1 MGTPSAGGERHPP
14 PRRDPDRSVTRGT
27 PGGQPPPGRT
37 AKTTTRLL
45 PVTAPVQL
53 RVALAQV
60 DTRVGDLAG
69 NADLVVQWTGQA
81 AADAAHLVV
90 FPEMTLTGY
99 PAEDLV
105 LRESFARASER
116 ALVDLAATLA
126 GEGLGEVAV
135 VVGYLAHTE
144 GSGPAPVDEPPTD
157 DDRPGDA
164 NPRHGAPRNAAA
176 LLHGGEVVVRYYKRH
191 LPNYGVFDEARY
203 FVPGTELPV
212 VRLHGVDVALTI
224 CEDLWVEGGPC
235 GVAGQAGVD
244 LVVSPNASPYERAK
258 DDVRLPLVRRRAG
271 EARAPI
277 AYCNQ
282 VGGQDELVFDGDS
295 MVVAADGELIAR
307 APQFVEHLLCV
318 DLTVDRAAV
327 GKRREGRLGPMTVTR
342 HVLSEE
348 PVAAFEAR
356 PGTVAGPLSDCEE
369 VWRALV
375 LGLKDF
381 IDKNGMPS
389 VILGLSGGID
399 SALVAAIAVDAL
411 GADRVHGVGLPSKWS
426 SEHSLADAED
436 SAKRLGLHYSVVPIA
451 PIVEGFEKAVELS
464 GVAAENLQ
472 ARIRGTLLMG
482 LSNQHGHLLLATSN
496 KSEVAVG
503 YSTLYGD
510 AAGGFAPIKDVP
522 KTLVWELARW
532 RNQEAQRNGE
542 TEPIPQNSIDKPP
555 SAELAP
561 GQKDTDSLPSYE
573 ELDAVIADYVD
584 RDLGMAELLERG
596 HDPEVVARVLRLVD
610 MAEFKRRQSAPGTKI
625 SLKAFGRDRRLPVTN
640 RWRESLPSVR
650 EGAAQ

>member
-1 MGTPSAGGERHPP
+1 MTGVS
-14 PRRDPDRSVTRGT
+14 
-27 PGGQPPPGRT
+27 GQQ
-37 AKTTTRLL
+37 
-45 PVTAPVQL
+45 PVQL
-53 RVALAQV
+53 RVAMAQV
-60 DTRVGDLAG
+60 DTRVGDLEG
-69 NADLVVQWTGQA
+69 NAALVAEWAGKA
-81 AADAAHLVV
+81 AADGAHLVV

-105 LRESFARASER
+105 LRESFAAASEQ
-116 ALVDLAATLA
+116 ALTDLAATLA
-126 GEGLGEVAV
+126 DRGLGQVAV
-135 VVGYLAHTE
+135 VVGYLAHTH
-144 GSGPAPVDEPPTD
+144 GAGPAPVDSVPVD
-157 DDRPGDA
+157 GDRPGDA
-164 NPRHGAPRNAAA
+164 NPRRGAPRNAAA
-176 LLHGGEVVVRYYKRH
+176 LLHGGQVVARYAKRH

-212 VRLHGVDVALTI
+212 VRLHGADVALTI

-258 DDVRLPLVRRRAG
+258 DDLRLPLVQRRAA

-277 AYCNQ
+277 VYCNL

-295 MVVAADGELIAR
+295 LAVSADGRLLAR

-318 DLTVDRAAV
+318 DLELDRGRV
-327 GKRREGRLGPMTVTR
+327 PERREGRIGPMTVIRT
-342 HVLSEE
+342 VVSEE
-348 PVAAFEAR
+348 PVARFEPR
-356 PGTVAGPLSDCEE
+356 PGSVAEPLSDPEE

-375 LGLKDF
+375 LGLRDF

-389 VILGLSGGID
+389 VVLGLSGGID
-399 SALVAAIAVDAL
+399 SAVVAVLAADAL
-411 GADRVHGVGLPSKWS
+411 GADRVYGVGLPSKYS
-426 SEHSLADAED
+426 TEHSLSDAED
-436 SAKRLGLHYSVVPIA
+436 LARRVGLHYSVIPII
-451 PIVEGFEKAVELS
+451 PVVEAYHSSVELT

-472 ARIRGTLLMG
+472 ARVRGTLLMG
-482 LSNQHGHLLLATSN
+482 LSNQHGHLLLTTGN
-496 KSEVAVG
+496 KSEIAVG

-510 AAGGFAPIKDVP
+510 SAGGFGPIKDVP
-522 KTLVWELARW
+522 KTLVWDLARW
-532 RNQEAQRNGE
+532 RNGYARTRGE
-542 TEPIPQNSIDKPP
+542 TEPIPQHCIDKPP

-561 GQKDTDSLPSYE
+561 GQQDSDSLPSYE

-584 RDLGMAELLERG
+584 RDLGMAQLLERG

-610 MAEFKRRQSAPGTKI
+610 TAEFKRRQSAPGTKI

-650 EGAAQ
+650 EGAQA

>member
-1 MGTPSAGGERHPP
+1 VNDA
-14 PRRDPDRSVTRGT
+14 
-27 PGGQPPPGRT
+27 QP
-37 AKTTTRLL
+37 L
-45 PVTAPVQL
+45 QL

-60 DTRVGDLAG
+60 DTRVGDLSG
-69 NADLVVQWTGQA
+69 NAGLVTSWA
-81 AADAAHLVV
+81 ARAAEAGAQLVL

-99 PAEDLV
+99 PPEDLV
-105 LRESFARASER
+105 LRESFARASED
-116 ALVDLAATLA
+116 ALVDLAAEL
-126 GEGLGEVAV
+126 GRQGLGEIAV

-144 GSGPAPVDEPPTD
+144 GVGPAPVDSPPTD
-157 DDRPGDA
+157 EDDRPGDA
-164 NPRHGAPRNAAA
+164 NPRRGAPRNAAA

-258 DDVRLPLVRRRAG
+258 DDVRLPLVRRRAA
-271 EARAPI
+271 EAHAPVL
-277 AYCNQ
+277 YCNQ

-295 MVVAADGELIAR
+295 MVVAADGELLAR
-307 APQFVEHLLCV
+307 APQFVEHLMTV
-318 DLTVDRAAV
+318 DLRLGGTSRAE
-327 GKRREGRLGPMTVTR
+327 RRDGRVGPMTVTR

-348 PVAAFEAR
+348 PVAPFDPQPGSIAR
-356 PGTVAGPLSDCEE
+356 PLSDCEE

-375 LGLKDF
+375 LGLRDF
-381 IDKNGMPS
+381 IDKNGFPS

-399 SALVAAIAVDAL
+399 SAIVAAIAVDAL
-411 GADRVHGVGLPSKWS
+411 GPDRVHGVGLPSKYS
-426 SEHSLADAED
+426 SEHSLADAQDAAE
-436 SAKRLGLHYSVVPIA
+436 RLGLHYSVISIA
-451 PIVEGFEKAVELS
+451 TIVDAFHSVVELS

-472 ARIRGTLLMG
+472 ARVRGTLLMG

-532 RNQEAQRNGE
+532 RNAYAREHGR

-561 GQKDTDSLPSYE
+561 GQKDSDSLPSYE

-596 HDPEVVARVLRLVD
+596 HDPEVVAQVLRLVD
-610 MAEFKRRQSAPGTKI
+610 LAEFKRRQSAPGTKI

-650 EGAAQ
+650 EGAAQA

>member
-1 MGTPSAGGERHPP
+1 MNE
-14 PRRDPDRSVTRGT
+14 
-27 PGGQPPPGRT
+27 QQ
-37 AKTTTRLL
+37 
-45 PVTAPVQL
+45 PVQL
-53 RVALAQV
+53 RAALAQV
-60 DTRVGDLAG
+60 DTRVGDLSG
-69 NADLVVQWTGQA
+69 NAELVTRWTA
-81 AADAAHLVV
+81 KAADEGAHLVV

-99 PAEDLV
+99 PPEDLV
-105 LRESFARASER
+105 LRESFARASEQ
-116 ALVDLAATLA
+116 AVVDLARTL
-126 GEGLGEVAV
+126 EEQGLGEIAV

-144 GSGPAPVDEPPTD
+144 GVGPAPVDHPPTD
-157 DDRPGDA
+157 DDRPSDA
-164 NPRHGAPRNAAA
+164 NPRRGAPRNAAA
-176 LLHGGEVVVRYYKRH
+176 LLYGGEVVGRYYKRH

-203 FVPGTELPV
+203 FVPGNELPI
-212 VRLHGVDVALTI
+212 VRLHGVDVALTV

-235 GVAGQAGVD
+235 GVAGRAGVD

-258 DDVRLPLVRRRAG
+258 DDLRLPLVRRRAA
-271 EARAPI
+271 ESRAPI
-277 AYCNQ
+277 LYCNQ

-295 MVVAADGELIAR
+295 LVVSADGELLAR
-307 APQFVEHLLCV
+307 APQFVEHLLTV
-318 DLTVDRAAV
+318 DLSFSPAPAV
-327 GKRREGRLGPMTVTR
+327 ERTGGRIGALTVTR

-348 PVAAFEAR
+348 PVPAYEPR
-356 PGTVAGPLSDCEE
+356 PGTVAEPLSDHEE

-381 IDKNGMPS
+381 IDKNGLPS
-389 VILGLSGGID
+389 VVLGLSGGID
-399 SALVAAIAVDAL
+399 SALVASLAVDAL
-411 GADRVHGVGLPSKWS
+411 GADRVYGVALPSKHS

-451 PIVEGFEKAVELS
+451 PMVDAYHASVDLS

-472 ARIRGTLLMG
+472 ARVRGTLLMG
-482 LSNQHGHLLLATSN
+482 LSNQHGHLLLTTGN

-532 RNQEAQRNGE
+532 RNEWARRQGE

-561 GQKDTDSLPSYE
+561 GQQDTDSLPSYE
-573 ELDAVIADYVD
+573 ELDAVVADYVD
-584 RDLGMAELLERG
+584 RDLGMAQLLERG
-596 HDPEVVARVLRLVD
+596 HDPEVVAKVLRLID
-610 MAEFKRRQSAPGTKI
+610 TAEFKRRQSAPGTKI
-625 SLKAFGRDRRLPVTN
+625 SLKAFGRDRRLPITN

-650 EGAAQ
+650 EGAAQT

>member
-1 MGTPSAGGERHPP
+1 VTDQQ
-14 PRRDPDRSVTRGT
+14 PR
-27 PGGQPPPGRT
+27 
-37 AKTTTRLL
+37 
-45 PVTAPVQL
+45 QL
-53 RVALAQV
+53 RVGLAQV

-69 NADLVVQWTGQA
+69 NAELVSTWTAKA
-81 AADAAHLVV
+81 AGDGVHLVV

-105 LRESFARASER
+105 LRESFARASEH
-116 ALVDLAATLA
+116 AVVDLATTLA
-126 GEGLGEVAV
+126 AQGLGEIAV

-144 GSGPAPVDEPPTD
+144 GSGPAPVDAPPTD
-157 DDRPGDA
+157 DDRPADA
-164 NPRHGAPRNAAA
+164 NPRRGAPRNAAA
-176 LLHGGEVVVRYYKRH
+176 LLYGGEVVVRYYKRH

-203 FVPGTELPV
+203 FVPGTEMPI
-212 VRLHGVDVALTI
+212 VRLHGVDVALTV
-224 CEDLWVEGGPC
+224 CEDLWVEGGPS
-235 GVAGQAGVD
+235 GVIGMAGAD

-258 DDVRLPLVRRRAG
+258 DDLRLPLVRRRAE
-271 EARAPI
+271 EAKATVL
-277 AYCNQ
+277 YCNQ

-295 MVVAADGELIAR
+295 LVVDAAGELLAR
-307 APQFVEHLLCV
+307 APQFVEHLLTV
-318 DLTVDRAAV
+318 DLTIDPASVPERTD
-327 GKRREGRLGPMTVTR
+327 GRLGPMTVTR
-342 HVLSEE
+342 HLLSDE
-348 PVAAFEAR
+348 PVPPFQAR
-356 PGTVAGPLSDCEE
+356 PGAVVAPLTDCEE

-375 LGLKDF
+375 LGLRDF

-389 VILGLSGGID
+389 VVLGLSGGID
-399 SALVAAIAVDAL
+399 SALVASIAVDAL
-411 GADRVHGVGLPSKWS
+411 GADRVYGVGLPSKWS
-426 SEHSLADAED
+426 SEHSLSDAED

-451 PIVEGFEKAVELS
+451 PMVEAYEKSVDLS

-472 ARIRGTLLMG
+472 ARVRGTLLMG

-532 RNQEAQRNGE
+532 RNAEARRRGE

-561 GQKDTDSLPSYE
+561 GQQDSDSLPSYE

-584 RDLGMAELLERG
+584 RDLGMAQLLERG
-596 HDPEVVARVLRLVD
+596 HDAEVVARVLRMVD

-625 SLKAFGRDRRLPVTN
+625 SLKAFGRDRRLPITN
-640 RWRESLPSVR
+640 RWRESLPTVR
-650 EGAAQ
+650 EGAS

>member
-1 MGTPSAGGERHPP
+1 
-14 PRRDPDRSVTRGT
+14 V
-27 PGGQPPPGRT
+27 
-37 AKTTTRLL
+37 
-45 PVTAPVQL
+45 PVSSNQVQL

-60 DTRVGDLAG
+60 DTRVGDLQG
-69 NADLVVQWTGQA
+69 NAELVLEWTRR
-81 AADAAHLVV
+81 AADAGAHLVV

-105 LRESFARASER
+105 LRESFASASEQ
-116 ALVDLAATLA
+116 ALVDLAADLDRR
-126 GEGLGEVAV
+126 GLGDVAV

-144 GSGPAPVDEPPTD
+144 GSGPAPVDTSPTD
-157 DDRPGDA
+157 ADDHPSDA
-164 NPRHGAPRNAAA
+164 NPRRGAPRNAAA
-176 LLHGGEVVVRYYKRH
+176 FLHGGDVVARYYKRH
-191 LPNYGVFDEARY
+191 LPNYGVFDEDRY
-203 FVPGTELPV
+203 FVPGRDLPV
-212 VRLHGVDVALTI
+212 VRLHGVDVAMVV
-224 CEDLWVEGGPC
+224 CEDLWVEGGPA

-258 DDVRLPLVRRRAG
+258 DDARLPLVRRRAA
-271 EARAPI
+271 EAHAPVV
-277 AYCNQ
+277 YCNQ

-295 MVVAADGELIAR
+295 MVVRADGELLAR
-307 APQFVEHLLCV
+307 APQFVEHLMTA
-318 DLTVDRAAV
+318 DLALDRDAV
-327 GKRREGRLGPMTVTR
+327 AERREGQLGPMHVTR
-342 HVLSEE
+342 TVLSEE
-348 PVAAFEAR
+348 PVAPFEAR
-356 PGTVAGPLSDCEE
+356 PSELAKPLSDCEE

-389 VILGLSGGID
+389 VVLGLSGGID
-399 SALVAAIAVDAL
+399 SALVAALAVDAL

-436 SAKRLGLHYSVVPIA
+436 LAKRLGLHYSVVPIA
-451 PIVEGFEKAVELS
+451 PIVEGFEKQVELT

-532 RNQEAQRNGE
+532 RNAYARDHGE

-561 GQKDTDSLPSYE
+561 GQKDSDSLPSYE

-584 RDLGMAELLERG
+584 RDLGMAQLLERG
-596 HDPEVVARVLRLVD
+596 HDPEVVAKVLRLVD
-610 MAEFKRRQSAPGTKI
+610 IAEFKRRQSAPGTKI
-625 SLKAFGRDRRLPVTN
+625 SLKAFGRDRRLPITN

-650 EGAAQ
+650 EGAASHP

>member
-1 MGTPSAGGERHPP
+1 
-14 PRRDPDRSVTRGT
+14 VTD
-27 PGGQPPPGRT
+27 QQ
-37 AKTTTRLL
+37 
-45 PVTAPVQL
+45 PVQL
-53 RVALAQV
+53 RVGLAQV

-69 NADLVVQWTGQA
+69 NAELVCSWTAKA
-81 AADAAHLVV
+81 AADGVHLVV

-99 PAEDLV
+99 PPEDLV
-105 LRESFARASER
+105 LRESFARASEQ
-116 ALVDLAATLA
+116 AVVDLAATLA
-126 GEGLGEVAV
+126 GRGLGDVAV

-144 GSGPAPVDEPPTD
+144 GSGPAPVDRPSTD
-157 DDRPGDA
+157 DDRPADA
-164 NPRHGAPRNAAA
+164 NPRRGAPRNASA
-176 LLHGGEVVVRYYKRH
+176 LLYRGEVVVRYYKRH

-203 FVPGTELPV
+203 FVPGTQLPI
-212 VRLHGVDVALTI
+212 VRLHGVDVALTV

-258 DDVRLPLVRRRAG
+258 DDLRLPLVRRRAA
-271 EARAPI
+271 EARATVL
-277 AYCNQ
+277 YCNQ

-295 MVVAADGELIAR
+295 LAVSPDGTLLAR
-307 APQFVEHLLCV
+307 APQFVEHLLTV
-318 DLTVDRAAV
+318 DLTIDPSSVPERT
-327 GKRREGRLGPMTVTR
+327 EGRIGPMTVSR
-342 HVLSEE
+342 HVLSED
-348 PVAAFEAR
+348 PVPAFAAR
-356 PGTVAGPLSDCEE
+356 PAAVAEPLTDCEE

-375 LGLKDF
+375 LGLRDF

-389 VILGLSGGID
+389 VVLGMSGGID

-426 SEHSLADAED
+426 SEHSLSDAED
-436 SAKRLGLHYSVVPIA
+436 SAKRLGMHYSVVPIA
-451 PIVEGFEKAVELS
+451 PMVEAYEASVELS

-472 ARIRGTLLMG
+472 ARVRGTLLMG

-510 AAGGFAPIKDVP
+510 AAGGFAPIKDVL
-522 KTLVWELARW
+522 KTLVWDLARW
-532 RNQEAQRNGE
+532 RNAYARGRGE
-542 TEPIPQNSIDKPP
+542 VEPIPQNSIDKPP

-561 GQKDTDSLPSYE
+561 GQQDSDSLPSYE
-573 ELDAVIADYVD
+573 ELDAVISDYVD
-584 RDLGMAELLERG
+584 RDLGLAELLERG
-596 HDPEVVARVLRLVD
+596 HDPEIVARVLRLVD

-625 SLKAFGRDRRLPVTN
+625 SLKAFGRDRRLPITN

-650 EGAAQ
+650 EGAS

>member
-1 MGTPSAGGERHPP
+1 VSEKQA
-14 PRRDPDRSVTRGT
+14 
-27 PGGQPPPGRT
+27 
-37 AKTTTRLL
+37 
-45 PVTAPVQL
+45 VQL

-60 DTRVGDLAG
+60 DTSVGNLTA
-69 NADLVVQWTGQA
+69 NSELVIRWA
-81 AADAAHLVV
+81 RKAADAGAHLVL

-105 LRESFARASER
+105 LRESFAHASEQ
-116 ALVDLAATLA
+116 AVVDLAADL
-126 GEGLGEVAV
+126 ERQGLGELAV

-144 GSGPAPVDEPPTD
+144 GSGPAPVDETPTD
-157 DDRPGDA
+157 EDDRPSDA
-164 NPRHGAPRNAAA
+164 NPRRGAPRNAAA
-176 LLHGGEVVVRYYKRH
+176 LLHDGRVVVRYYKRH

-212 VRLHGVDVALTI
+212 VRLHGIDVALTI

-258 DDVRLPLVRRRAG
+258 DDARLPLVRRRAA
-271 EARAPI
+271 EASAPI
-277 AYCNQ
+277 LYCNQ

-295 MVVAADGELIAR
+295 LVVAADGTLLAR

-318 DLTVDRAAV
+318 DLALDPTAV
-327 GKRREGRLGPMTVTR
+327 PERREGRIGPMTVTR
-342 HVLSEE
+342 HVVSEE
-348 PVAAFEAR
+348 PVPAFEAR
-356 PGTVAGPLSDCEE
+356 PATVVEPLSDCEE

-375 LGLKDF
+375 LGLRDF
-381 IDKNGMPS
+381 IDKNGLPS

-399 SALVAAIAVDAL
+399 SAVVATLAVDAL
-411 GADRVHGVGLPSKWS
+411 GADRVHGVGLPSTYS
-426 SEHSLADAED
+426 SEHSLTDAED
-436 SAKRLGLHYSVVPIA
+436 TAKRLGLHYSVVPIA
-451 PIVEGFEKAVELS
+451 PMVDAFHGSVDLS

-472 ARIRGTLLMG
+472 ARVRGTLLMG

-510 AAGGFAPIKDVP
+510 AAGGYAPIKDVP
-522 KTLVWELARW
+522 KTLVWDLARW
-532 RNQEAQRNGE
+532 RNAEAARRAE
-542 TEPIPQNSIDKPP
+542 IEPIPQNSIDKPP

-561 GQKDTDSLPSYE
+561 GQVDTDSLPSYE

-584 RDLGMAELLERG
+584 RDLGMAQLLERG

-610 MAEFKRRQSAPGTKI
+610 AAEFKRRQSAPGTKI
-625 SLKAFGRDRRLPVTN
+625 SLKAFGRDRRLPITN
-640 RWRESLPSVR
+640 RWRETLPTVV
-650 EGAAQ
+650 EGATQA

>member
-1 MGTPSAGGERHPP
+1 MNGVSG
-14 PRRDPDRSVTRGT
+14 
-27 PGGQPPPGRT
+27 
-37 AKTTTRLL
+37 
-45 PVTAPVQL
+45 PVQL
-53 RVALAQV
+53 RVAMAQV
-60 DTRVGDLAG
+60 DTRVGDLEG
-69 NADLVVQWTGQA
+69 NAALVVEWAEKA
-81 AADAAHLVV
+81 AGDGAHLVV

-105 LRESFARASER
+105 LRESFAQASER
-116 ALVDLAATLA
+116 ALTDLAATLA
-126 GEGLGEVAV
+126 ERGLGGVAV
-135 VVGYLAHTE
+135 VVGYLAHTH
-144 GSGPAPVDEPPTD
+144 GAGPAPVDQVPAD
-157 DDRPGDA
+157 GDRPGDA
-164 NPRHGAPRNAAA
+164 NPRRGAPRNAAA
-176 LLHGGEVVVRYYKRH
+176 LLHGGEVVARYAKRH

-212 VRLHGVDVALTI
+212 VRLHGADVALTI

-258 DDVRLPLVRRRAG
+258 DDLRLPLVQRRAA

-277 AYCNQ
+277 VYCNL

-295 MVVAADGELIAR
+295 LAVSADGELLAR

-318 DLTVDRAAV
+318 DLVLDRGRV
-327 GKRREGRLGPMTVTR
+327 PERREGRIGPMTVTR
-342 HVLSEE
+342 TVLSEE
-348 PVAAFEAR
+348 PVAAFEPR
-356 PGTVAGPLSDCEE
+356 PASVAEPLSDPEE

-375 LGLKDF
+375 LGLRDF

-389 VILGLSGGID
+389 VVFGLSGGID
-399 SALVAAIAVDAL
+399 SALVAALSVDAL
-411 GADRVHGVGLPSKWS
+411 GADRVHGVALPSRYS

-436 SAKRLGLHYSVVPIA
+436 SARRLGLHFSTVPIA
-451 PIVEGFEKAVELS
+451 PMVDAFESSVELS
-464 GVAAENLQ
+464 GTAAENLQ
-472 ARIRGTLLMG
+472 ARVRGTLLMG

-532 RNQEAQRNGE
+532 RNRYARERGE

-561 GQKDTDSLPSYE
+561 GQKDSDSLPSYE

-584 RDLGMAELLERG
+584 RDLGMAQLLERG
-596 HDPEVVARVLRLVD
+596 HDPAVVARVLRLVD
-610 MAEFKRRQSAPGTKI
+610 VAEFKRRQSAPGTKI

-650 EGAAQ
+650 EGAQA

>member
-1 MGTPSAGGERHPP
+1 
-14 PRRDPDRSVTRGT
+14 VTD
-27 PGGQPPPGRT
+27 QQ
-37 AKTTTRLL
+37 
-45 PVTAPVQL
+45 PVQL
-53 RVALAQV
+53 RVGLAQI

-69 NADLVVQWTGQA
+69 NAERVGTWTAKA
-81 AADAAHLVV
+81 AEDGAHLVV

-99 PAEDLV
+99 PPEDLV
-105 LRESFARASER
+105 LRESFARASEQ
-116 ALVDLAATLA
+116 AVVDLAATLA
-126 GEGLGEVAV
+126 DRGLGGVAV

-164 NPRHGAPRNAAA
+164 NPRRGAPRNAAA
-176 LLHGGEVVVRYYKRH
+176 LLFGGEVVVRYYKRH

-212 VRLHGVDVALTI
+212 VRLHGVDVALTV

-258 DDVRLPLVRRRAG
+258 DDLRLPLVRRRAA
-271 EARAPI
+271 EARATVL
-277 AYCNQ
+277 YCNQ

-295 MVVAADGELIAR
+295 LAVSPDGTLLAR
-307 APQFVEHLLCV
+307 APQFVEHLLGV
-318 DLTVDRAAV
+318 DLTIDRASV
-327 GKRREGRLGPMTVTR
+327 PERTEGRIGPMTVTR
-342 HVLSEE
+342 HVLSDR
-348 PVAAFEAR
+348 PVPSFDAR
-356 PGTVAGPLSDCEE
+356 PATVAEPLTDCEE

-375 LGLKDF
+375 TGLRDF

-389 VILGLSGGID
+389 VVLGMSGGID

-426 SEHSLADAED
+426 SEHSLSDAQD
-436 SAKRLGLHYSVVPIA
+436 SAERLGMHYSVVPIA
-451 PIVEGFEKAVELS
+451 PMVDAYEKAVELT

-472 ARIRGTLLMG
+472 ARVRGTLLMG

-522 KTLVWELARW
+522 KTLVWDLARW
-532 RNQEAQRNGE
+532 RNAYARERGE

-561 GQKDTDSLPSYE
+561 GQVDSDSLPSYE

-584 RDLGMAELLERG
+584 RDLGLAQLLELG
-596 HDPEVVARVLRLVD
+596 HDADVVARVLRLVD

-625 SLKAFGRDRRLPVTN
+625 SLKAFGRDRRLPITN
-640 RWRESLPSVR
+640 RWRETLPTVR
-650 EGAAQ
+650 EGTS

>member
-1 MGTPSAGGERHPP
+1 VS
-14 PRRDPDRSVTRGT
+14 D
-27 PGGQPPPGRT
+27 QQ
-37 AKTTTRLL
+37 
-45 PVTAPVQL
+45 PVQL

-69 NADLVVQWTGQA
+69 NTELVRGWTAKA
-81 AADAAHLVV
+81 AEAGAHLVV

-105 LRESFARASER
+105 LRESFARASEH
-116 ALVDLAATLA
+116 AVVDLAASLA
-126 GEGLGEVAV
+126 EQGLGDVAV

-144 GSGPAPVDEPPTD
+144 GSGPAPVDHPPVD
-157 DDRPGDA
+157 DADRPGDA
-164 NPRHGAPRNAAA
+164 NPRRGAPRNAAA

-203 FVPGTELPV
+203 FVPGSELPI
-212 VRLHGVDVALTI
+212 VRLHGIDVALTI

-258 DDVRLPLVRRRAG
+258 DDLRLPLVRRRAA
-271 EARAPI
+271 EAHAPVV
-277 AYCNQ
+277 YCNQ

-295 MVVAADGELIAR
+295 LVVSADGELLAR
-307 APQFVEHLLCV
+307 APQFVEHLLTV
-318 DLTVDRAAV
+318 DLTLDRSAV
-327 GKRREGRLGPMTVTR
+327 AERRDGRIGPMTVTR
-342 HVLSEE
+342 HLLSEE
-348 PVAAFEAR
+348 PVASFGAR
-356 PGTVAGPLSDCEE
+356 PGTVATPLEDCEE

-375 LGLKDF
+375 LGLRDF

-389 VILGLSGGID
+389 VVLGLSGGID
-399 SALVAAIAVDAL
+399 SAVVATLAVDAL
-411 GADRVHGVGLPSKWS
+411 GADRVHGVGLPSKYS

-436 SAKRLGLHYSVVPIA
+436 LAKRTGLHYSVVPIA
-451 PIVEGFEKAVELS
+451 PMVDAYHGAVELS

-472 ARIRGTLLMG
+472 ARVRGTLLMG
-482 LSNQHGHLLLATSN
+482 LSNQHGHLLLTTGN

-510 AAGGFAPIKDVP
+510 SAGGFAPIKDVP
-522 KTLVWELARW
+522 KTLVWDLARW
-532 RNQEAQRNGE
+532 RNRYAAGRGE

-561 GQKDTDSLPSYE
+561 GQQDSDSLPSYD
-573 ELDAVIADYVD
+573 ELDAVVRDYVD
-584 RDLGMAELLERG
+584 RDLGMAELLEQG

-610 MAEFKRRQSAPGTKI
+610 TAEFKRRQSAPGTKI
-625 SLKAFGRDRRLPVTN
+625 SLKAFGRDRRLPITN

-650 EGAAQ
+650 EGAATT

>member
-1 MGTPSAGGERHPP
+1 MGEDGAVNDQHR
-14 PRRDPDRSVTRGT
+14 
-27 PGGQPPPGRT
+27 
-37 AKTTTRLL
+37 
-45 PVTAPVQL
+45 QL
-53 RVALAQV
+53 RVGLAQV
-60 DTRVGDLAG
+60 DTRVGDLSG
-69 NADLVVQWTGQA
+69 NAELVRTWAAKA
-81 AADAAHLVV
+81 AASGAHLVV

-105 LRESFARASER
+105 LRESFARASEQ
-116 ALVDLAATLA
+116 ALVDLAGALA
-126 GEGLGEVAV
+126 DDGLGDLAV

-144 GSGPAPVDEPPTD
+144 GAGPAPVDHPDTE

-164 NPRHGAPRNAAA
+164 NPRRGAPRNAAA
-176 LLHGGEVVVRYYKRH
+176 LLQGGEVVTRYYKRH

-203 FVPGTELPV
+203 FVPGNELSV

-258 DDVRLPLVRRRAG
+258 DDLRLPLVRRRAA

-277 AYCNQ
+277 VYCNQ

-295 MVVAADGELIAR
+295 MVVGADGELLAR
-307 APQFVEHLLCV
+307 APQFVEHLLTV
-318 DLTVDRAAV
+318 DLTLDPAV
-327 GKRREGRLGPMTVTR
+327 NPERKEGRVGPMTVTR
-342 HVLSEE
+342 HLLSEE
-348 PVAAFEAR
+348 PVAPYDAQ
-356 PGTVAGPLSDCEE
+356 PGSVVKPLTDCEE

-375 LGLKDF
+375 TGLRDF
-381 IDKNGMPS
+381 IDKNGMRS
-389 VILGLSGGID
+389 VVLGMSGGID
-399 SALVAAIAVDAL
+399 SALVAAVAVDAL
-411 GADRVHGVGLPSKWS
+411 GADRVFGVGLPSKYS
-426 SEHSLADAED
+426 SEHSLSDAQD
-436 SAKRLGLHYSVVPIA
+436 SANRLGMHYSVVPIA
-451 PIVEGFEKAVELS
+451 PMVDAYHGSVELT

-472 ARIRGTLLMG
+472 ARVRGTLLMG

-522 KTLVWELARW
+522 KTLVWDLARW
-532 RNQEAQRNGE
+532 RNAWARERGE

-561 GQKDTDSLPSYE
+561 GQQDTDSLPSYE

-596 HDPEVVARVLRLVD
+596 HDAEVVAKVLRLVD
-610 MAEFKRRQSAPGTKI
+610 AAEFKRRQSAPGTKI
-625 SLKAFGRDRRLPVTN
+625 SLKAFGRDRRLPITN

-650 EGAAQ
+650 EGAAQA

>member
-1 MGTPSAGGERHPP
+1 MAE
-14 PRRDPDRSVTRGT
+14 
-27 PGGQPPPGRT
+27 Q
-37 AKTTTRLL
+37 
-45 PVTAPVQL
+45 VQL

-60 DTRVGDLAG
+60 DTRVGDIAG
-69 NADLVVQWTGQA
+69 NAALVADWTARA
-81 AADAAHLVV
+81 AQADAHVVV

-99 PAEDLV
+99 PPEDLV

-116 ALVDLAATLA
+116 TLVELAATLA
-126 GEGLGEVAV
+126 ERGLGGTAV

-144 GSGPAPVDEPPTD
+144 GTGPAAVDEPPTAD
-157 DDRPGDA
+157 EDRPADA

-212 VRLHGVDVALTI
+212 VRLHGVDVALTV

-244 LVVSPNASPYERAK
+244 VVLSPNASPYERAK
-258 DDVRLPLVRRRAG
+258 DDARLPLVQRRAA
-271 EARAPI
+271 EARATI
-277 AYCNQ
+277 VYCNQ

-295 MVVAADGELIAR
+295 MAVAADGTLLAR
-307 APQFVEHLLCV
+307 APQFVEHLMTV
-318 DLTVDRAAV
+318 DLAIDPAAV
-327 GKRREGRLGPMTVTR
+327 PERREGRIGPMTVTR
-342 HVLSEE
+342 HLVSAD
-348 PVAAFEAR
+348 PVPAYEAR
-356 PGTVAGPLSDCEE
+356 PGTVAEPLSDCEE

-389 VILGLSGGID
+389 VVLGLSGGID

-411 GADRVHGVGLPSKWS
+411 GPDRVYGVGLPSRWS

-436 SAKRLGLHYSVVPIA
+436 LARRTGLHYSVVPIA
-451 PIVEGFEKAVELS
+451 PMVDAYESSVELS

-472 ARIRGTLLMG
+472 ARVRGTLLMA
-482 LSNQHGHLLLATSN
+482 LSNQHGHLLLTTGN

-510 AAGGFAPIKDVP
+510 SAGGFAPIKDVP

-532 RNQEAQRNGE
+532 RNAYAAECGE
-542 TEPIPQNSIDKPP
+542 TEPVPRNSIDKPP

-561 GQKDTDSLPSYE
+561 GQQDSDSLPSYE
-573 ELDAVIADYVD
+573 ELDAVVADYVD

-610 MAEFKRRQSAPGTKI
+610 TAEFKRRQSAPGTKI

-640 RWRESLPSVR
+640 RWRETLPTVV
-650 EGAAQ
+650 EGAEQS